1 MSCAEY
7 YELYLALGP
16 EETHVAKNK
25 VSEKTR
31 RWALLLRNNKTG
43 TWDGYSCIGGPDSS
57 TGPSKHKHTPY
68 NKVQRNNIP
77 LSDALLGMER
87 VHLARIQARD
97 WEKFDSTFMD
107 QVSWQS
113 QYFVVG
119 YLYDLARLNVIDWSV
134 ANEWARRVKHTEA
147 ELEVLS
153 QEGINSIAREIAEV
167 AQTQPLSV
175 YSSVVS
181 YVVSWVK

>member
-1 MSCAEY
+1 MSCTEY
-7 YELYLALGP
+7 YDLYLALGP
-16 EETHVAKNK
+16 EETHRAKNK
-25 VSEKTR
+25 VTEKTR
-31 RWALLLRNNKTG
+31 RWGLLLRNSKTA
-43 TWDGYSCIGGPDSS
+43 TWDGYSCIGGPHAG
-57 TGPSKHKHTPY
+57 GPINQATPY
-68 NKVQRNNIP
+68 NKVQRYRVP
-77 LSDALLGMER
+77 LGDPFLGVER
-87 VHLARIQARD
+87 VYLARIEARD

-119 YLYDLARLNVIDWSV
+119 YLYDLARLSVIDWAV
-134 ANEWARRVKHTEA
+134 ANEWARKAKYTQA

-153 QEGINSIAREIAEV
+153 QERINSIAREIAEV
-167 AQTQPLSV
+167 ARTQPISV

>member
-1 MSCAEY
+1 MACQEY

-31 RWALLLRNNKTG
+31 RWALLLRNNKTT
-43 TWDGYSCIGGPDSS
+43 TWDGYSCIGGPHSS
-57 TGPSKHKHTPY
+57 GPNKHTPY
-68 NKVQRNNIP
+68 NKVQRNKISLN
-77 LSDALLGMER
+77 DAFLGVER
-87 VHLARIQARD
+87 VWLARIEARD
-97 WEKFDSTFMD
+97 WQKFDSTFMD

-119 YLYDLARLNVIDWSV
+119 YLYDLARLGVVDWSV
-134 ANEWARRVKHTEA
+134 ANEWARKAKYTHA

-153 QEGINSIAREIAEV
+153 QEGINNIAREIADV
-167 AQTQPLSV
+167 ARTQPVSV
-175 YSSVVS
+175 YSSVVG

>member
-16 EETHVAKNK
+16 EEIHVAKNK

-31 RWALLLRNNKTG
+31 RWALLLRNNRTG
-43 TWDGYSCIGGPDSS
+43 TWDGYSCIGGPNSS
-57 TGPSKHKHTPY
+57 TGSNKQKHTPY
-68 NKVQRNNIP
+68 NKVQRNNIR
-77 LSDALLGMER
+77 LSDALPSMER
-87 VHLARIQARD
+87 MYLARIEARD
-97 WEKFDSTFMD
+97 WEKFDSVFMD

-119 YLYDLARLNVIDWSV
+119 YLYDLARLDAIDWSV
-134 ANEWARRVKHTEA
+134 ANEWARRAKYTP

-153 QEGINSIAREIAEV
+153 QEGVISTAREIAEV